1 MKKRSSRAGDLRHR
15 ERRFADREVS
25 RGEDDDNLATRE
37 GRSMRLPLV
46 DDDGEV
52 AEEIEGNALA
62 DGLARVVDVVGP
74 HLRAIALGIAGL
86 LLAAVAWMWM
96 NQQQSD
102 LEAASWNEF
111 LAATQ
116 TTEPGLR
123 ASALAEVVTRNPRAP
138 AGAWARLLQAEMSLE
153 EGARLLFVD
162 RGQAEPKLEAAIG
175 AYRETLDAR
184 PTGLLAERATFGLAE
199 ANESLGQIDEA
210 RTGYEAVVADHPAG
224 ILAGPARQRLAA
236 LASGR
241 AGEWYA
247 WFASQKMTPP
257 PTTPRDDSP
266 ILGLPGDGLPPTA
279 PAGDPPP
286 PPAAGAAEAP
296 AADAAAPA
304 EGAVTLPP
312 QGGAA
317 EPVAPAAEPAAPA
330 DAPAA
335 ADAPPQE

>member
-74 HLRAIALGIAGL
+74 HLRAIGLGIAGL

-96 NQQQSD
+96 NQQQAD

-162 RGQAEPKLEAAIG
+162 RGQAEPKLEAAIE
-175 AYRETLDAR
+175 AYRETLGAR

-199 ANESLGQIDEA
+199 ANESLGRIDEA

-257 PTTPRDDSP
+257 PAKTPDDTP
-266 ILGLPGDGLPPTA
+266 ILGLPGDGLPPAA
-279 PAGDPPP
+279 PAQDPPP
-286 PPAAGAAEAP
+286 AP

-304 EGAVTLPP
+304 DGAVTLPP
-312 QGGAA
+312 QTGAA

-330 DAPAA
+330 A